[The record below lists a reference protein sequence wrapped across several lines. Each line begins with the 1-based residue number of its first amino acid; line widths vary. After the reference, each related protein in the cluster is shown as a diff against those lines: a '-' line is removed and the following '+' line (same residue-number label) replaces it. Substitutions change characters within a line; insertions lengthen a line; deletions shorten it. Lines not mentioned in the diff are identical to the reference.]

1 MSTYIFSS
9 GIPSIRQG
17 LLLERTRRLIIL
29 HNKTDVSE
37 ERIVIIF
44 LALMY

>member
-29 HNKTDVSE
+29 HNKTDVGE
-37 ERIVIIF
+37 ERIVIF
-44 LALMY
+44 LSLMY